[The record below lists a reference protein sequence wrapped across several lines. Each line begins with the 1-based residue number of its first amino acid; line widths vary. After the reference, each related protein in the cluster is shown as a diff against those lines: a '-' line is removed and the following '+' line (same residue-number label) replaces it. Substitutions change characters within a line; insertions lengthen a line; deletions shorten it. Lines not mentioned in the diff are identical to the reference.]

1 MKAINTFVLLLTM
14 GVINPGAAQSM
25 AGQPEAA
32 KSAAPKAAKEGS
44 TKSASAPKKTQ
55 APPDVSPLRLYEKFI
70 AQQALA
76 AKGEN
81 CIRSKTCASDES
93 DYLRHAEAAYLAQ
106 KELHALAKK
115 GNLDAAYLSGFI
127 AYEEAKRFDEE
138 FKIYFSF
145 DDAEYRKSATR
156 FSELSRREIRAAK
169 AFLFPAAKAM
179 KPEACYLLGEVLE
192 FDQGESPKNPAG
204 TYYYC
209 AAREWHLK
217 GQRDLAMRAYA
228 GMRRTTSPQ
237 DPMIVEMHAKLL
249 DDQPFNPWRQIEP
262 RSSAA
267 PTTTVR

>member
-1 MKAINTFVLLLTM
+1 MKAIMPIVFLLTL
-14 GVINPGAAQSM
+14 GAINPGAAQTVV
-25 AGQPEAA
+25 GQSETANPAA
-32 KSAAPKAAKEGS
+32 SKADRERPAKVV
-44 TKSASAPKKTQ
+44 SASKKTQ
-55 APPDVSPLRLYEKFI
+55 LSPDISPLRLYEKFL

-76 AKGEN
+76 AKGET

-115 GNLDAAYLSGFI
+115 GDLDAAYLSGLI

-138 FKIYFSF
+138 FRIYFSF

-156 FSELSRREIRAAK
+156 FSELSQREIRAAK

-192 FDQGESPKNPAG
+192 FDRGASSKNPSG

-267 PTTTVR
+267 RKTIVR